1 MGKCFD
7 RVVVVMLENAVRA
20 RVLQNPYM
28 SALRR
33 QGVFLQKAQGVT
45 HSSQPNYILS
55 IGGDTLTVCDDSPS
69 YAQWIYMTPPT
80 PPVTSIVD
88 LLEAKGLTWKA
99 YAEALPA
106 DYNRQNLE
114 CYQANMKQASNPA
127 AWTFPPEPF
136 PFARRHVPFLSFTN
150 ILTSAARSAR
160 IVNATEF
167 SKDLQDGA
175 LPAFSWYTPNLV
187 NDGHSLSETQ
197 ARHDPQDKD
206 HATNIDNIAAF
217 LQGFLGP
224 DPVARFPARTFIAV
238 TFDEAY
244 PYCDPY
250 FIYTLLL
257 GDMLEA
263 GTERAEPYNHYS
275 LLRSI
280 EENFDLGTLNRNDTS
295 ARPYWFLDDRRAQ

>member
-1 MGKCFD
+1 MGKSFD
-7 RVVVVMLENAVRA
+7 RVVVVMLENAGRA
-20 RVLQNPYM
+20 RVLHNPYM
-28 SALRR
+28 RDLRK
-33 QGVFLQKAQGVT
+33 QGVFLQNAQGVT

-55 IGGDTLTVCDDSPS
+55 IGGDTLGVADDNHT
-69 YAQWIYMTPPT
+69 YAKWLYTKLPT
-80 PPVTSIVD
+80 HPVTSIVD

-99 YAEALPA
+99 YAEDLPD
-106 DYNRQNLE
+106 DYNQQNLE
-114 CYQANMKQASNPA
+114 CYQVNMRHASNPA
-127 AWTFPPEPF
+127 AWKFPLEPF
-136 PFARRHVPFLSFTN
+136 PFARKHVPFLSFPHIFTN
-150 ILTSAARSAR
+150 PARSAR
-160 IVNATEF
+160 IVNEKAF
-167 SKDLQDGA
+167 SKDIQEGA

-187 NDGHSLSETQ
+187 NDGHSLLKTQ
-197 ARHDPQDKD
+197 KRHDPGDMD

-217 LQGFLGP
+217 LKQFLGP
-224 DPVARFPARTFIAV
+224 DPVARFPARTLIVV

-244 PYCDPY
+244 PYWDSY

-295 ARPYWFLDDRRAQ
+295 ARPYWFLDG